1 MTSII
6 ALTMEKQAPSRMAG
20 AMVTSVGLKTCR
32 IAALSVMGLLAAC
45 GGGSGGGSSTGTTT
59 AGSAAT
65 NTSSTTTAGS
75 GTTTTGT
82 TTDTGTTTTASSGTC
97 DITVTTADSYSKIEA
112 ANPGQTV
119 CISPGTYHF
128 RVTLTK
134 AGTAS
139 APIVIRA
146 LDPNNRP
153 VFDYTSS
160 THSVDGWPGSYNAS
174 DAVRS
179 AWRVTGSY
187 YTIDGIIIQGANNAS
202 NNWNIYD
209 NTAGIRYLK
218 TTNLTVRNCR
228 LYNNDMGIQGGGSN
242 TVIEYTEFDRNGAPA
257 TDQSHNLYI
266 LGGDNFTLRYSYLHD
281 SVGGQNFHIRARN
294 ATVAYNWIQNASAY
308 EGDMMANQS
317 DYDPGAN
324 GIQTMLFI
332 GNVVIQK
339 SNPNNYSKL
348 ISLYNQPEAGN
359 MTFNLTAVW
368 NTFVF
373 NEASQTTGSGVVQ
386 LVYGTSYSTTGN
398 IVFSNNVVAGI
409 NPRTAVI
416 IKSGL
421 GAANI
426 SGTNNFFLTGSSVSP
441 LLNTKFASNVLF
453 NSGAYSL
460 QTASPAF
467 GYASGSVTPAPAWYF
482 VGMPTTGGLVADK
495 ISARTN
501 TSNPGAIQ

>member
-1 MTSII
+1 MSVLV
-6 ALTMEKQAPSRMAG
+6 ALADPGRQICRLLLLG
-20 AMVTSVGLKTCR
+20 SVGLM
-32 IAALSVMGLLAAC
+32 VGC
-45 GGGSGGGSSTGTTT
+45 GGGGGSSGGATSAGAGGSNSSGT
-59 AGSAAT
+59 SA
-65 NTSSTTTAGS
+65 NAGS
-75 GTTTTGT
+75 GIPSNS
-82 TTDTGTTTTASSGTC
+82 SSGSTC
-97 DITVTTADSYSKIEA
+97 DIAVTTADSYSKIEA
-112 ANPGQTV
+112 ASPGQTV

-160 THSVDGWPGSYNAS
+160 THTVDGWPGSYNS
-174 DAVRS
+174 GDAVRS

-187 YTIDGIIIQGANNAS
+187 YVIDGIIIQGANNAS
-202 NNWNIYD
+202 NGWNIYD

-218 TTNLTVRNCR
+218 STNLTVRNCR

-242 TVIEYTEFDRNGAPA
+242 TVIEYTELDHNGAPA

-294 ATVAYNWIQNASAY
+294 ATVAYNWIQNAAAY

-317 DYDPGAN
+317 EYDAGAN
-324 GIQTMLFI
+324 GIQSMLFI
-332 GNVVIQK
+332 GNVVVQK
-339 SNPNNYSKL
+339 SDPNNYSKL
-348 ISLYNQPEAGN
+348 ISLYNQPEAGS
-359 MTFNLTAVW
+359 MTFNLTVVW

-386 LVYGTSYSTTGN
+386 LVYGTNYSTTGN
-398 IVFSNNVVAGI
+398 IVFSNNIVAGV
-409 NPRTAVI
+409 NPRSAVI
-416 IKSGL
+416 IKPGL
-421 GAANI
+421 GTANI
-426 SGTNNFFLTGSSVSP
+426 SGGNNFFLTGSSVSP
-441 LLNTKFASNVLF
+441 LLNTKFASSVLF

-460 QTASPAF
+460 QATSPAF
-467 GYASGSVTPAPAWYF
+467 GYASGSVTPTPAWYF
-482 VGMPTTGGLVADK
+482 VGMPTAGGLVSDK

-501 TSNPGAIQ
+501 TSNPGALQ